1 LKEKEMPKTK
11 AKDKKEKIKPK
22 DDSMKLKDENRK
34 PSNGD
39 GSEYTAEAIH
49 VLKGL
54 EAVRKRPAMYIGDV
68 GVRGLH
74 HLVYEVVDNSIDE
87 ALAGFCK
94 NIEVVI
100 NKDGSVSVTDDGRG
114 IPVDIHPEEKKSA
127 LEVVMTVLH
136 AGGKF
141 DKRVYK
147 VSGGLHGVGVSV
159 VNALSEWLVAEVYR
173 DGKIYRQKYE
183 RGVPVTP
190 VEVVGT
196 TNKRGTKVTFL
207 PDKLIFKNTKFDF
220 ERLAERMR
228 ELAFLNPEV
237 TITLEDK
244 RTGQKEVFHYTGG
257 IVEFVKYVNSTKKPL
272 HPDVI
277 YITGEKEGV
286 YVDVGIQ
293 YTDEYMDT
301 ILSYVNDIN
310 TIEGGTHVSG
320 FKAALTRTLNTYA
333 QKNNL
338 LKSKIELIGDDF
350 REGLTAIIS
359 VKVPEP
365 QFEGQTKTKLG
376 NSEVKSI
383 VESIVADGLME
394 YLERNPTTARKILEK
409 CIRAAEAREAARK
422 ARELVRRKNA
432 LDSGGL
438 PGKLADCSINDP
450 ELTEIFIVEGDS
462 AGGSAKQA
470 RDRQFQAILPI
481 KGKILN
487 VEKARLHK
495 ILENQ
500 EIRAIVQALGTGIG
514 EDDFDPNKVRYGKI
528 ILMCD
533 ADVDGSHI
541 RTLLL
546 TFFYRYMRE
555 LIEAGRVY
563 IAQPPLYKIKKGKLE
578 FYGYSDEERDQIIER
593 LKQEKE
599 PGEITVTRFKGL
611 GEMNP
616 EQLWETTMDPEKR
629 TLLQV
634 TIENAAEADRIFSIL
649 MGSDVEPRKKFIEKN
664 AKFVRNLDI

>member
-1 LKEKEMPKTK
+1 MPKTK

-394 YLERNPTTARKILEK
+394 YLEHNPTTARKILEK

-578 FYGYSDEERDQIIER
+578 FYAYSDEERDQIIER